1 MSRLYLVRHGQTAFN
16 LHRLVQGRCDSPLT
30 PLGRAQARV
39 AGRWY
44 HEHGVRFD
52 HAYSSPAG
60 RACDTLE
67 LIRATQV
74 ELEMAPLLK
83 RAGVDAGTFAELAR
97 AYDVARTGAPAAAP
111 YARLAGLAEHD
122 YGSLEARPW
131 DELPASPWTPGD
143 AMVPFG
149 GESQEA
155 SEQRISRTLQDV
167 MSRPGHERV
176 LAVAHGCV
184 AAGFRRV
191 WGAHARCNQD
201 VPLDNC
207 CILVFDFDP
216 RTRAFSNVETV
227 NHDFSSIEERP

>member
-1 MSRLYLVRHGQTAFN
+1 
-16 LHRLVQGRCDSPLT
+16 
-30 PLGRAQARV
+30 
-39 AGRWY
+39 
-44 HEHGVRFD
+44 
-52 HAYSSPAG
+52 
-60 RACDTLE
+60 
-67 LIRATQV
+67 
-74 ELEMAPLLK
+74 MAPLLK